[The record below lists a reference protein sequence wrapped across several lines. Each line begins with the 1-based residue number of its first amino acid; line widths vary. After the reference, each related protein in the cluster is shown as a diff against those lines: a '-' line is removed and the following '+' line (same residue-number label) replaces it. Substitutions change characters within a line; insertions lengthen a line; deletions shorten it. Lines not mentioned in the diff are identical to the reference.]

1 MFGSIKAITNLAL
14 AEHGIGG
21 SNSFFSIYITDEMR
35 CLLALISETGM
46 RLSEAERT
54 HKVDIILEI
63 NIRIT
68 VNQFVRKFWS

>member
-1 MFGSIKAITNLAL
+1 MFGSIKAIINLAL

-21 SNSFFSIYITDEMR
+21 RNSFSSIYIPDEMC

-54 HKVDIILEI
+54 HKGDIIIDAE
-63 NIRIT
+63 T
-68 VNQFVRKFWS
+68 P